1 MKFKLSERNSVF
13 WIFINMERT
22 ELIQSNR
29 TMQQFPRNTKY
40 RHHNN
45 REKIKIKLFPLKIV
59 VMQQVQPH
67 LMIFPVI

>member
-1 MKFKLSERNSVF
+1 
-13 WIFINMERT
+13 MERT

-59 VMQQVQPH
+59 VMQQEQPQV
-67 LMIFPVI
+67 MIFPVI